1 MLSGFQRYFCMQ
13 YTTVGLE
20 VGEEDGL
27 CYQDFKDTFVCNTQQ
42 HHRCSNSLRSCVIR
56 ISKILLYAIHNESNA
71 HTMRT
76 LCCVIR
82 ISKILLYAIHNQSIL
97 LISPQLVVLSGFQRY
112 FCMQYTTIAA
122 LGIIATRLCYQD
134 FKDTFVCNTQQCEK
148 KMTDLLRCVIRI
160 SKILLYAIHNRST
173 MCNSRRSVVLSGF
186 QRYFCMQYTTGATVG
201 VVARVLCYQDFKDTL
216 IERKGT

>member
-1 MLSGFQRYFCMQ
+1 MQYTTDIGIDWQTAKVVLSGFQRYFCMQ
-13 YTTVGLE
+13 YTTALLVH
-20 VGEEDGL
+20 
-27 CYQDFKDTFVCNTQQ
+27 FR
-42 HHRCSNSLRSCVIR
+42 HMRCVIR